1 MERDSFSGSIF
12 SIRGSSIEVRE
23 ISHRSNYIKSYVV
36 TCDICSGDSELWPYG
51 SIVTTKG
58 SLTKGNLPCGCS
70 RSPRWT
76 KDQWML
82 KVSRVCKEAD
92 FTLVGLE
99 DEWRGKDT
107 KLILKSNKTGFIWSN
122 TTLNG
127 LVNRGKRDP
136 RESIISRARSNVQ
149 DEADVIDK
157 IRQSGKFHDGCTFRR
172 LSVGKGRGRWEV
184 ECPVCKEDV
193 YAKECNSPCIFF
205 TSGSSLLNGNLPCRC
220 APIYK
225 WTEDE
230 TLFRIK
236 NFLRGRG
243 DTFIS
248 VEGGYK
254 GSKTLVKWLSEH
266 CNHENLSMITKL
278 LSGQRCNT
286 CCRGGFDESKE
297 GTLYITRWVF
307 ENVNYLKYGITNL
320 SARSRCIKHK
330 RGSLETPTFE
340 ILHEFRSKDGKEVA
354 LCENRIKDSFSRYG
368 DCPRELLPEGF
379 TETVEDTPENLAKL
393 LEIISTFNLT

>member
-1 MERDSFSGSIF
+1 MERDSFSGSVF
-12 SIRGSSIEVRE
+12 SIRGSNITVKE
-23 ISHRSNYIKSYVV
+23 ICRRSSYIKSYVV
-36 TCDICSGDSELWPYG
+36 TCDICSGDSELWPHG

-92 FTLVGLE
+92 FTLIGLE

-107 KLILKSNKTGFIWSN
+107 KMVLKNNKTGFIWSN

-149 DEADVIDK
+149 DEIGVIDK
-157 IRQSGKFHDGCTFRR
+157 IRQSGKFHEGCEFRR

-184 ECPVCKEDV
+184 ECPVCKGDV
-193 YAKECNSPCIFF
+193 YAKECGSPFIFSA
-205 TSGSSLLNGNLPCRC
+205 SGSSLLNGNLPCRC

-225 WTEDE
+225 WTEKE
-230 TLFRIK
+230 TLFRVGS
-236 NFLRGRG
+236 LLQGRG
-243 DTFIS
+243 DTLVS

-254 GSKTLVKWLSEH
+254 GSKTLVKWLSVN
-266 CNHENLSMITKL
+266 CNHENITMISKIM
-278 LSGQRCNT
+278 SGQRCSV
-286 CCRGGFDESKE
+286 CFKGGFDESQA
-297 GTLYITRWVF
+297 GLLYITRWNF
-307 ENVNYLKYGITNL
+307 EGVKYLKYGITNI

-330 RGSLETPTFE
+330 RGSLESPTFE
-340 ILHEFRSKDGKEVA
+340 ILYEFLGEDGKEVS
-354 LCENRIKDSFSRYG
+354 LCEKRIKETFSRQG
-368 DCPRELLPEGF
+368 ACPRELLPEGF
-379 TETVEDTPENLAKL
+379 TETVEDTPENLETL
-393 LEIISTFNLT
+393 LQIISTFNLQ